1 MAEYISVSEALK
13 LTSPFKG
20 EVLAF
25 ISNVD
30 TPCEVINPE
39 NSHVLYKS
47 VLTRISAEPRIAVTH
62 KNLKN
67 WDNLRTFL
75 KNTYTEKR
83 TFDFHATR
91 LFKARQSKKE
101 SIP

>member
-1 MAEYISVSEALK
+1 
-13 LTSPFKG
+13 
-20 EVLAF
+20 VLAF
-25 ISNVD
+25 TSNVD
-30 TPCEVINPE
+30 TPCEVIDPE
-39 NSHVLYKS
+39 YSRVLYKS
-47 VLTRISAEPRIAVTH
+47 VFTRISAEPRNAVTH

-83 TFDFHATR
+83 TLGFHATR

-101 SIP
+101 SISE